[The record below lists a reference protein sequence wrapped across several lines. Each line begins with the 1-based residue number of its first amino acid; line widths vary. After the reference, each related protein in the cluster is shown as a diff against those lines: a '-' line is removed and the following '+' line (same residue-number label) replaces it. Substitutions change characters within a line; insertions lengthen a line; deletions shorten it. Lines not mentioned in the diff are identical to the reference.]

1 MNILFSSEQKPMQ
14 FCVRTPIMTNFLCC
28 QSTPSV
34 FHFFLS
40 KLFKIWM
47 FFLCCIYCEFC
58 FVQCFRFL
66 YLAFALTKV
75 GFEQSHSKFAIFL
88 VHKMCVEFSCDRVT
102 IVNWALWQI
111 ISCWGTR
118 WTGTHAEYLLV

>member
-1 MNILFSSEQKPMQ
+1 MQ
-14 FCVRTPIMTNFLCC
+14 FCARTPIMTNFLCC

-40 KLFKIWM
+40 KLFKIQT
-47 FFLCCIYCEFC
+47 FFLCCIYCEVC

-111 ISCWGTR
+111 ISC
-118 WTGTHAEYLLV
+118 